1 MSSKLPEPIC
11 AFLISSD
18 GTPVSIPLPKKL
30 DDFVVSD
37 GYIWLHFNVTELGFE
52 TWLERFFSHTVASA
66 MIEPETR
73 PRCDQLEN
81 GLILNLR
88 GVNLNPGADPDDM
101 VSLRL
106 WVTEKLILSARVR
119 KLISVDAI
127 KQKIESGIAPIS
139 VVSFL
144 NELAFELTKRIE
156 KVSLTLVERA
166 DTIEEDAFSPK
177 KMFTGEL
184 ATLRQS
190 VIKLRRFIR
199 PQSIALAELAEG
211 KVLALDPQSAS
222 MLRETTNRSIRTVEE
237 LDTTSDR
244 LQALQDHLDMLSTSA
259 LGRNSY
265 VLSVVA
271 AIFLPLGF
279 LTGLFGVN
287 VGGMPLVDSHY
298 GFMGVTVGSALIG
311 IVLFLV
317 FRQLKWL

>member
-11 AFLISSD
+11 AFLFSSD

-52 TWLERFFSHTVASA
+52 TWLERLFSRTVASA

-73 PRCDQLEN
+73 PRCDQLEK

>member
-1 MSSKLPEPIC
+1 M
-11 AFLISSD
+11 
-18 GTPVSIPLPKKL
+18 SIPLPKKL

-52 TWLERFFSHTVASA
+52 TWLERFFSRTVASA

-211 KVLALDPQSAS
+211 KVLALDPQSAN

-244 LQALQDHLDMLSTSA
+244 LQALQDHLDMLSTSD

-271 AIFLPLGF
+271 ATFLPLGF

>member
-30 DDFVVSD
+30 GDFVVSD

-52 TWLERFFSHTVASA
+52 TWLERLFSRTVASA

-73 PRCDQLEN
+73 PRCDQLEK

>member
-11 AFLISSD
+11 AFLIYSD
-18 GTPVSIPLPKKL
+18 GKPVSIPLPKKL

-52 TWLERFFSHTVASA
+52 TWLERLFSRTVASA

>member
-1 MSSKLPEPIC
+1 
-11 AFLISSD
+11 
-18 GTPVSIPLPKKL
+18 
-30 DDFVVSD
+30 
-37 GYIWLHFNVTELGFE
+37 
-52 TWLERFFSHTVASA
+52 
-66 MIEPETR
+66 
-73 PRCDQLEN
+73 
-81 GLILNLR
+81 
-88 GVNLNPGADPDDM
+88 VNLNPGADPDDM

>member
-1 MSSKLPEPIC
+1 MSNKLPEPIC

-18 GTPVSIPLPKKL
+18 GTPVSIPLPKSL
-30 DDFVVSD
+30 DDFAVSD
-37 GYIWLHFNVTELGFE
+37 GYIWLHFNVTEVGFE
-52 TWLERFFSHTVASA
+52 TWLESFFSRTVASA

-73 PRCDQLEN
+73 PRCDRLED

-119 KLISVDAI
+119 KLLSVDAI
-127 KQKIESGIAPIS
+127 KQKIESGTAPIS

-144 NELAFELTKRIE
+144 SELAFELTKRIE
-156 KVSLTLVERA
+156 KVSLTLVEGA
-166 DTIEEDAFSPK
+166 DTVEEDAFSPK
-177 KMFTGEL
+177 KMFAVEL

-211 KVLALDPQSAS
+211 KVLGLDPQSAS
-222 MLRETTNRSIRTVEE
+222 LLRETTNRSIRTIEE

-279 LTGLFGVN
+279 LTGLFGIN

-311 IVLFLV
+311 IVLFLI

>member
-52 TWLERFFSHTVASA
+52 TWLERLFSRTVASA

-73 PRCDQLEN
+73 PRCDQLEK

-177 KMFTGEL
+177 KMFAGEL